1 MSNAIKR
8 HKTQVFF
15 SFASQPHCGF
25 QVLNDGWL
33 LYARQCPRQSVFFV
47 TRRTVCGCI
56 VLYVNY
62 NLYGISFVGAAVFN
76 ADDLILSPSGGT
88 CEPVSNSWRSVGE
101 ERWSVG

>member
-1 MSNAIKR
+1 MTVGYCTPDN
-8 HKTQVFF
+8 
-15 SFASQPHCGF
+15 
-25 QVLNDGWL
+25 VLD
-33 LYARQCPRQSVFFV
+33 SVVFFV

-62 NLYGISFVGAAVFN
+62 DLSFVRAAVFN

-101 ERWSVG
+101 ERWSVR

>member
-1 MSNAIKR
+1 MTVGYCTPDNVLDR
-8 HKTQVFF
+8 VFF
-15 SFASQPHCGF
+15 
-25 QVLNDGWL
+25 W
-33 LYARQCPRQSVFFV
+33 
-47 TRRTVCGCI
+47 TVCGCI

-76 ADDLILSPSGGT
+76 ADDSILSPSGGT